1 MSVFFKYNDNM
12 LRQEVVAI
20 LVGAVQKICF
30 LTGRAVRH
38 SGSVSGVL
46 RHDLSFVYHYRSM
59 FIYTSR
65 KALLS
70 AARCAFLVLALASLS
85 ESLAFTAQ
93 YSHYSEDE
101 DLVAVL
107 SDFARAQGL
116 HARISPVIQGKLS
129 GRFDAVSPD
138 VFMDTLK
145 RAFGVKYY
153 IQGDIINFYH
163 DSEWVRSM
171 YKPSAVSAA
180 SMLGFLKDARAVV
193 DALPVTVDSHGML
206 VMQGPESYI
215 QNIMSLAQ
223 SFDRR
228 QEQELSMHVF
238 RLRHARV
245 NDTSISTSSKNVVV
259 PGVATLLSRM
269 VAGGFGSGASS
280 LGVSRKSQML
290 TGLRGTGLSATA
302 APKPAADAGAS
313 AGDSSGGPAE
323 ERGFT
328 PSIIADERL
337 NAILVYDYK
346 SRIPFYQEVINE
358 LDVPVRMVELHAA
371 IVDIDVDASEELG
384 IDWHGSAATG
394 NWSIDGGKGAYTDAT
409 GKYKG
414 GVFSTVFNTAQS
426 NFMIQVKA
434 LESDGRAKTLGRPS
448 VLTMENTEA
457 TLENT
462 TTNYVPV
469 SGNDSSD
476 LFSVTAGTVLQV
488 IPHIVESNDGTE
500 PIIQMIITLKTNQD
514 SNGNDIA
521 NVGTSAYI
529 PSVKETVVNTQA
541 MVRHGQSLL
550 IGGYYVESLS
560 DTDDGVPIL
569 KDIPLLGRLFS
580 TEGRKLQK
588 RERIL
593 LITPRIVTLDDLSRL
608 PDKAS
613 GFGKDPGQ
621 TDYLDRE
628 ERLKVPARPKD
639 SSGCASSRSLSAD
652 QNRPAAPET
661 ADGVL

>member
-1 MSVFFKYNDNM
+1 MCT
-12 LRQEVVAI
+12 L
-20 LVGAVQKICF
+20 
-30 LTGRAVRH
+30 
-38 SGSVSGVL
+38 
-46 RHDLSFVYHYRSM
+46 RSM
-59 FIYTSR
+59 FVYTSR
-65 KALLS
+65 KAFLY
-70 AARCAFLVLALASLS
+70 AARAAVLILALTSVT
-85 ESLAFTAQ
+85 ESVAFSAR

-107 SDFARAQGL
+107 SDFARTQGL

-129 GRFDAVSPD
+129 GRFDGIVPE
-138 VFMDTLK
+138 VFMDTLN

-180 SMLGFLKDARAVV
+180 SMLGFLKDAGAVA

-215 QNIMSLAQ
+215 QNIISLAQ

-245 NDTSISTSSKNVVV
+245 NDTSISTSSKNMVV
-259 PGVATLLSRM
+259 PGVATLLTRM
-269 VAGGFGSGASS
+269 LEGGFGSGTAP
-280 LGVSRKSQML
+280 GVSRKSQML
-290 TGLRGTGLSATA
+290 SGLRGTGLSAGA
-302 APKPAADAGAS
+302 APKPVADAGNS
-313 AGDSSGGPAE
+313 PGDAGAPGE
-323 ERGFT
+323 EKGFR
-328 PSIIADERL
+328 PSIIADDRL

-346 SRIPFYQEVINE
+346 SRMPFYQEVISE

-384 IDWHGSAATG
+384 IDWQGSASTG
-394 NWSIDGGKGAYTDAT
+394 NWKMGGSKGVYDNVS
-409 GKYKG
+409 GQYRG
-414 GVFSTVFNTAQS
+414 GVFSTVFSTGHN
-426 NFMIQVKA
+426 NFLIQVKA

-469 SGNDSSD
+469 SGNESSD

-488 IPHIVESNDGTE
+488 TPHIVDAADGSE

-514 SNGNDIA
+514 SNGNDIS
-521 NVGTSAYI
+521 NVGTLTYI
-529 PSVKETVVNTQA
+529 PSVKETVINTQA

-550 IGGYYVESLS
+550 IGGYYVESL
-560 DTDDGVPIL
+560 TDNDEGVPVL

-580 TEGRKLQK
+580 TEGKKVQK

-608 PDKAS
+608 PDKAA

-621 TDYLDRE
+621 TDYLDRD
-628 ERLKVPARPKD
+628 ERLKIPARSEK
-639 SSGCASSRSLSAD
+639 SSGCASSRSLNAG
-652 QNRPAAPET
+652 QKAEAVPENL
-661 ADGVL
+661 DGAL